1 MDMTESQT
9 TEDKATQTTET
20 KPIRTQSDLVLEELS
35 RRLDTLEAENRELRE
50 ANKGLWAAAHPA
62 QPAQDPQTAQP
73 AQTVHPDEGA
83 DVKTVYEKFGVI

>member
-73 AQTVHPDEGA
+73 AQTVQLDKGA
-83 DVKTVYEKFGVI
+83 DVKMVYEKFGVI